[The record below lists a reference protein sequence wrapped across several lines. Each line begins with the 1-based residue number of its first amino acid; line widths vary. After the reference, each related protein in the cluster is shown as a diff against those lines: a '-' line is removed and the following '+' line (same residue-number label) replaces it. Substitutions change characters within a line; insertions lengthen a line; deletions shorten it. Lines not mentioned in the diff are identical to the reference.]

1 MLIVYIHSGHPKK
14 KNVCLELPPW
24 GFQTQGGGRKFFLS
38 FKLEVQLK
46 IGKEKNLHIK
56 KTVVYFLLIKFYQ
69 RGYFNEAKGN
79 SKQLIILFWPQMS
92 INIYKIVLLSVF
104 KNCIA
109 FVAHY
114 LSLKNLFGTYYVS

>member
-14 KNVCLELPPW
+14 KCLFGIATL
-24 GFQTQGGGRKFFLS
+24 GFTDPGGREEFFLS

-46 IGKEKNLHIK
+46 IGKQKNLHIK
-56 KTVVYFLLIKFYQ
+56 KKVVYFLLIKFYQ

-92 INIYKIVLLSVF
+92 INIYKIILLSVF

>member
-1 MLIVYIHSGHPKK
+1 MFGIATL
-14 KNVCLELPPW
+14 
-24 GFQTQGGGRKFFLS
+24 GFSDPGGREEFFLS

-46 IGKEKNLHIK
+46 IGKKKNLHIK

>member
-1 MLIVYIHSGHPKK
+1 M
-14 KNVCLELPPW
+14 ELPPG
-24 GFQTQGGGRKFFLS
+24 GFQTQGGGREFFLS

-46 IGKEKNLHIK
+46 IGKKKNLHIK

-79 SKQLIILFWPQMS
+79 SKQLIILFLPQMS
-92 INIYKIVLLSVF
+92 INMYKIILLSVF